1 MRFAFFIIYKY
12 NKNRRESF
20 VNRLIRRF
28 IVLNSIKI
36 SFYLNPNRQ
45 PRNHKRS
52 ERSGMVAMQQMVAS
66 RTQTAE
72 KCGSLLCIS
81 ARLTIIEPQGAPES
95 IRTEAL
101 NEKPRGKK

>member
-1 MRFAFFIIYKY
+1 
-12 NKNRRESF
+12 
-20 VNRLIRRF
+20 
-28 IVLNSIKI
+28 
-36 SFYLNPNRQ
+36 
-45 PRNHKRS
+45 
-52 ERSGMVAMQQMVAS
+52 MVAMQQMVAS

-101 NEKPRGKK
+101 NEKPSGKK